1 MKHILFGL
9 VPLVAT
15 AVLAQQPGPPPTAP
29 PRGTPPTFPEDRAPR
44 QQMPPD
50 QEAPPMPPDQEAPPE
65 GRRLST
71 PEIHQRIQQS
81 LNSEPMLR
89 NSNVGVHVDE
99 NSVILTGTVDSEQQ
113 HDLALLIAQSYA
125 GDRKI
130 VDQIKVIQQT

>member
-50 QEAPPMPPDQEAPPE
+50 QEAPPQ
-65 GRRLST
+65 GQGLST
-71 PEIHQRIQQS
+71 PEVQQRIQQG

-125 GDRKI
+125 GHRKI